1 MRELGLEGAPRGR
14 RHRTTIADPAAA
26 RPADLVQR
34 RFSPARPD
42 AVWVA
47 DFTYVATWSG
57 TVYVAFVLAAHSRRI
72 LGWRTATSMRTELVL
87 TKRIAR
93 KLTMNGT
100 GAAGRTG
107 VAEEVPGQEP
117 EAPGL
122 G

>member
-1 MRELGLEGAPRGR
+1 MRWKSHVRFGR
-14 RHRTTIADPAAA
+14 RAAETDRSRDRHRAAA
-26 RPADLVQR
+26 RPH
-34 RFSPARPD
+34 
-42 AVWVA
+42 
-47 DFTYVATWSG
+47 TYVATWSG

-87 TKRIAR
+87 TKEIAR

-107 VAEEVPGQEP
+107 GAEEVPGHEP